1 MSFAKQTP
9 PQLPVPVWWIL
20 WTGITGGLVLV
31 YVLLGHTAAPVVA
44 ELPAFLPY
52 FIATPLLLSCVVRW
66 LVLPRLTSRLKAFPI
81 FIIGLA
87 LAEGSGMLG
96 IFLVGMIVVSGV
108 SQRVRKALRPG
119 APMLS
124 AADTRIE
131 KRTALTAPRRA

>member
-96 IFLVGMIVVSGV
+96 IFLGGPDRDTLAALAFVGLL
-108 SQRVRKALRPG
+108 QF
-119 APMLS
+119 APVFLNRYE
-124 AADTRIE
+124 T
-131 KRTALTAPRRA
+131 